1 MVDDRTAHRA
11 AVEAGYASL
20 QGYIEKWENENDRDV
35 DLVGSRRVFG
45 TLSMDGVRMI
55 VFILTAALV
64 ALLSFVLKV

>member
-1 MVDDRTAHRA
+1 MVDDRESHRA
-11 AVEAGYASL
+11 AVEAGYANL
-20 QGYIEKWENENDRDV
+20 PEYVEKWSKKDDRSFN
-35 DLVGSRRVFG
+35 LVGSRRVFG